1 MQSARFDGERVA
13 SQLNGASWFFQTRLR
28 SNVLS
33 RLKSGPDYTRLPLIA
48 MENMKFGLGPIR
60 MHDPFSV
67 PPKPHGTVPLGK
79 SRIG

>member
-13 SQLNGASWFFQTRLR
+13 SQLNGASWFFQTRLH

-48 MENMKFGLGPIR
+48 MGKYEIRAWADSRRTIRFGAAAGPWQR
-60 MHDPFSV
+60 YF
-67 PPKPHGTVPLGK
+67 G
-79 SRIG
+79 